1 MHTKTL
7 SASLSLF
14 IAVLLISWS
23 VDPTLL
29 DNVAKLVLVT
39 HLCKVGELTRGRL
52 KKDNRIEALDNAHS
66 FP

>member
-39 HLCKVGELTRGRL
+39 HLCKGELTRGRL
-52 KKDNRIEALDNAHS
+52 KKDNHIEALDNAHS